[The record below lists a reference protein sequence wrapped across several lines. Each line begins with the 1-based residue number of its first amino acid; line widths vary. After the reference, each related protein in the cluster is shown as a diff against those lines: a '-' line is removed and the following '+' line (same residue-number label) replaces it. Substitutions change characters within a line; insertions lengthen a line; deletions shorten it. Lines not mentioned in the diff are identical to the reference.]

1 MPDGSVV
8 RLTLVIVLAASASIG
23 AVLGFAEYLD
33 QTLKIVLVGVNAG
46 LVVIANQLSSWQSAP
61 GVERTKKAQEEKR
74 TEEAEL

>member
-61 GVERTKKAQEEKR
+61 GLERSKKAEAKR
-74 TEEAEL
+74 AEEAAL